1 MSNEYMFNTVPK
13 IGSNVLAVFTKQKD
27 GYFEAKLVDYP
38 YEGIMNFKDATK
50 RRRVSSWNQI
60 VPLNKEM
67 VACIEAIDKET
78 IQLSTA
84 YFEDS
89 KFKDMDEMQI
99 QREIMTPFN
108 ENKMLRK
115 FMISLCKMHNYEFTD
130 IWRTFIDDIKLLYDE
145 YLEEEEEEEEVVSMW
160 KYFID
165 NFNEFVENT
174 QLDESIVMNMKEL
187 YDKKNE
193 VEINKIVSRIGIISL
208 GGIEGTKQLFTNV
221 IKNIKYNYSLKYE
234 SAPYYIFET
243 SSEDTSDDTHSNF
256 VKMLESES
264 AKMDGHKVF
273 IKTDYIARNI

>member
-1 MSNEYMFNTVPK
+1 MSNEYMFNTMPK
-13 IGSNVLAVFTKQKD
+13 VGTNVLAVFTKQKD

-67 VACIEAIDKET
+67 VACIEAIDKDT

-99 QREIMTPFN
+99 QRELMAPFN

-115 FMISLCKMHNYEFTD
+115 FLISLCKMHNYEFTD
-130 IWRTFIDDIKLLYDE
+130 IWRTFIDDIKSSYDE
-145 YLEEEEEEEEVVSMW
+145 YMEEEEEVVSLW

-165 NFNEFVENT
+165 NFEEFVENT
-174 QLDESIVMNMKEL
+174 QLDESIVMNMREL
-187 YDKKNE
+187 YEKKNE
-193 VEINKIVSRIGIISL
+193 VEINKIVSRIGVISL
-208 GGIEGTKQLFTNV
+208 GGVNGTKQLFTNV

-264 AKMDGHKVF
+264 AKMNGYKVF
-273 IKTDYIARNI
+273 IKTDYIAKKI